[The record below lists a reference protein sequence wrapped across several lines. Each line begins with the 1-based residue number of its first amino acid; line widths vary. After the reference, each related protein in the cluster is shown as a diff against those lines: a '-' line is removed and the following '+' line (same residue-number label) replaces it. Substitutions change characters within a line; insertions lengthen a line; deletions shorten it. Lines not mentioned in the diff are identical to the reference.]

1 MLTKQC
7 DLLSDAVDIY
17 DGPQWTADA
26 ESTVKEDGLAF
37 VDAIENSSMAISPE
51 SQNVVLQGQSLGQSL
66 GPVTGPSHQVWASIL
81 GDISNS

>member
-51 SQNVVLQGQSLGQSL
+51 SQNVVL
-66 GPVTGPSHQVWASIL
+66 
-81 GDISNS
+81 